1 MRTARALRAPL
12 VSGLAALALLGA
24 GAGCKKESVPATA
37 PSAPSTPPPPAEAK
51 APSGDRKAPLTPPPR
66 GTSKVVFASGKAP
79 GGGAGGADIVLSP
92 DIPHDVTVTDAS
104 SLQAI
109 QRDFDAYSWNS
120 FIALIW
126 PPKADGEG
134 DPTKKPGQNGDN
146 PTVWEGWAES
156 SSIFLPGGQRP
167 QPWGSAPVVPD
178 KCKGLAA
185 PGLRMLTQVG
195 KTHGLLEEF
204 SQPFDTGPL
213 VDQGRQ
219 FARFEILVNRP
230 MFEDILDNTL
240 YSRAGQ
246 AAFRQQGKTVK
257 FSCGANPE
265 EKDGKKEP
273 GQVGAIMVK
282 AAWKVLDVAKG
293 EDPARFHTAT
303 ALVYTPAIP
312 SLKTPETCVKQT
324 VGLVGFH
331 IAHKT
336 NDAAQWIWSTFEH
349 VDNVPTEADV
359 KAGTLKARY
368 NFYNPAC
375 KDCVANTPPPRPWD
389 PNKGASPSQI
399 VRMDVLESFATDSA
413 RAHNA
418 AAHKLLASVNPKS
431 VWLNYELI
439 STQWPTNT
447 DLGHCQSFATDPDG
461 TPAPPFL
468 ANTTL
473 ESYVQGNVPNVSSS
487 CIRCHGNAT
496 DTTSAESDFTFLL
509 ERAR

>member
-1 MRTARALRAPL
+1 MRTARAIRAPL

-24 GAGCKKESVPATA
+24 GAGCKKESVPAVAA
-37 PSAPSTPPPPAEAK
+37 PSGPSTATPPPTAEAK
-51 APSGDRKAPLTPPPR
+51 APAKALPSLAARAKPQ
-66 GTSKVVFASGKAP
+66 VVFASGTAP
-79 GGGAGGADIVLSP
+79 GGAANGTGIVLSP
-92 DIPHDVTVTDAS
+92 AIPHDVTVTDAS

-109 QRDFDAYSWNS
+109 QRDFDTYSWNS

-126 PPKADGEG
+126 PPDATGGG

-146 PTVWEGWAES
+146 RTVWEGWAES
-156 SSIFLPGGQRP
+156 SSIFLPGGQAP
-167 QPWGSAPVVPD
+167 APWGSPPVIPD
-178 KCKGLAA
+178 KCKGLVA
-185 PGLRMLTQVG
+185 PGLRVLTQVA
-195 KTHGLLEEF
+195 KTPGVLEAT

-213 VDQGRQ
+213 VDQRGQ
-219 FARFEILVNRP
+219 FARFEILVNQT
-230 MFEDILDNTL
+230 MFNDIVDDTL
-240 YSRAGQ
+240 YSKAGQ
-246 AAFRQQGKTVK
+246 KAFRKQGKPIQ
-257 FSCGANPE
+257 FSCGANGDATKP
-265 EKDGKKEP
+265 
-273 GQVGAIMVK
+273 GAIMVK
-282 AAWKVLDVAKG
+282 AAWKVLDVAG
-293 EDPARFHTAT
+293 GDDPSRFHTST

-312 SLKTPETCVKQT
+312 SLKTPESCVKQT

-359 KAGTLKARY
+359 KGGTLKARY

-375 KDCVANTPPPRPWD
+375 KDCVVNEPPPRPWD

-399 VRMDVLESFATDSA
+399 VRVDVLESFATDSA
-413 RAHNA
+413 SAHNKDA
-418 AAHKLLASVNPKS
+418 RALLAAVNPKS

-447 DLGHCQSFATDPDG
+447 DVGNCRSFATDPDG
-461 TPAPPFL
+461 TPAPTFL

-473 ESYVQGNVPNVSSS
+473 ESYVQGNAPGVSSS

-496 DTTSAESDFTFLL
+496 DTTSADSDFTFLL